1 MKYLATLALFV
12 GLSALAH
19 AAEPVRIIFDTDIG
33 NDVDDALALGMLH
46 SLQSRGECELLAVTI
61 TKDHALAAPFVD
73 AVNTFYGRG
82 RIPIGMVRDGV
93 TPEDSKFLPLATQ
106 RDGGKLRYPHNL
118 KDGADAPE
126 ATALLREVLAAQPD
140 ASVAMVQVG
149 FSSNLA
155 RLLDTPADDHSDLSG
170 LDLVKKKV
178 SVLSIMAGAFQ
189 PIEGK
194 PYCEYNVV
202 FDLTA
207 AKKLTAEWPT
217 PIVWSGF
224 EIGLAI
230 PYPAASIEQDYRY
243 VAHHILPEAYQLYEP
258 TPHERPTWDLTSA
271 LWAVRPNRGYF
282 GLSEPGTVA
291 VAEEGETIFTPS
303 PEGKHRYLTVDALQ
317 VAQVKEAL
325 VQLCSQP
332 PDGK

>member
-1 MKYLATLALFV
+1 MKHLATTVLLLGLAT
-12 GLSALAH
+12 LAH

-46 SLQSRGECELLAVTI
+46 SLQSRDECELLAVTI

-82 RIPIGMVRDGV
+82 KIPIGMVHDGV
-93 TPEDSKFLPLATQ
+93 TPEESKFLPLATQ

-140 ASVAMVQVG
+140 ASVTMVQVG
-149 FSSNLA
+149 FSTNLA
-155 RLLDTPADDHSDLSG
+155 RLLDTPADEHSDLSG
-170 LDLVKKKV
+170 LELVKKKV

-194 PYCEYNVV
+194 SYREYNVV
-202 FDLTA
+202 FDLPA
-207 AKKLTAEWPT
+207 AKKLAAKWPT

-230 PYPAASIEQDYRY
+230 PYPAASIEQDYQY
-243 VAHHILPEAYQLYEP
+243 VEHHILPEAYQLYTP
-258 TPHERPTWDLTSA
+258 TPHERPTWDLTSG
-271 LWAVRPNRGYF
+271 LWAVRPERDYF
-282 GLSEPGTVA
+282 GLSEPGTVT
-291 VAEEGETIFTPS
+291 VAEKGETNFSPS
-303 PEGKHRYLTVDALQ
+303 PEGKHRYLTVDPLQ
-317 VAQVKEAL
+317 IARVKEAL

-332 PDGK
+332 PAGK